1 MTEQSGAE
9 LLAQNIEA
17 QGVEYIFA
25 IPGAKIDRVFDAL
38 IGKKPQVV
46 VCRHEQNAALIAQ
59 GIGRMTGKAG
69 VCLVTSGPGCS
80 NLVTG
85 LATATTEGDPVVAF
99 GGAVPLADR
108 LKQTHQT
115 LDSVRLFKPVTKFSA
130 EVDAPHAISEVVA
143 NAFRSAEAGRPGA
156 AFISLPMDVMEG
168 PAPYDVLT
176 PVRIPRYGAGD
187 TTALAEA
194 ACAINRAAFPVVL
207 LGMMASQPEAAQA
220 ARAFLAKTRLPVVGT
235 FQASGVVPRELLDCF
250 GGRVGLF
257 HNQPADRIL
266 DQADLVLTIGF
277 DPVEYDPWLWNHQGL
292 KRRLIHLDVSGA
304 DADMDYRPDIEIIGD
319 IAASL
324 KLLTGF
330 VDARSFAAMRFSVQ
344 EATQALAAI
353 KEKGAALSGA
363 PVHPLRIVSELQNL
377 VSDDMTVITDV
388 GSLYIWMNRYF
399 LSHNPRHFLASNGQQ
414 TLGVA
419 LPWAIAASLARPQHK
434 VISMSGDGGF
444 LFSAMELETAVRLNS
459 NLVHIVWRDGAYD
472 MVRFQQVAKYGRD
485 TAVEFGP
492 VDTVRYAEAFGARGY
507 AVQCADEIAPVLKKA
522 LDADGPVLIDI
533 PVDYRHNMHLM
544 EQIHSGIIH

>member
-1 MTEQSGAE
+1 MTEQCGAE
-9 LLAQNIEA
+9 LLVQNLEA
-17 QGVEYIFA
+17 QGVELIFA

-38 IGKKPQVV
+38 IGKKPRVV

-85 LATATTEGDPVVAF
+85 LATATTEGDPVVAL

-108 LKQTHQT
+108 LKQTHQS
-115 LDSVRLFKPVTKFSA
+115 LDGVNLFKPVTKFSA
-130 EVDAPHAISEVVA
+130 EIDAPHAISEVVA
-143 NAFRSAEAGRPGA
+143 NAFRSAESGRPGA
-156 AFISLPMDVMEG
+156 AFISLPKDIMEG
-168 PAPYDVLT
+168 PASYDVLT

-187 TTALAEA
+187 TAALAEA
-194 ACAINRAAFPVVL
+194 ACMINRASFPVVV
-207 LGMMASQPEAAQA
+207 LGMMASQPAAAQA
-220 ARAFLAKTRLPVVGT
+220 ARDFLAKTRLPVVGT
-235 FQASGVVPRELLDCF
+235 FQASGVVPRDLLDCF
-250 GGRVGLF
+250 GGRIGLF

-277 DPVEYDPWLWNHQGL
+277 DPVEYDPWLWNHGR
-292 KRRLIHLDVSGA
+292 KRRLIHMDVSGA

-324 KLLTGF
+324 TVLTGF
-330 VDARSFAAMRFSVQ
+330 VDARHFAAMQPMIQ
-344 EATQALAAI
+344 EATHALAEI

-377 VSDDMTVITDV
+377 VTDDMTVITDV

-399 LSHNPRHFLASNGQQ
+399 WSHNPRHFLASNGQQ

-419 LPWAIAASLARPQHK
+419 LPWAIAASLVRPQHK
-434 VISMSGDGGF
+434 IISMSGDGGF

-459 NLVHIVWRDGAYD
+459 NFVHIIWRDGAYN
-472 MVRFQQVAKYGRD
+472 MVRFQQIAKYGRD

-533 PVDYRHNMHLM
+533 PVDYRHNIHLM

>member
-9 LLAQNIEA
+9 LLAQNLEA
-17 QGVEYIFA
+17 QGIAHIFA
-25 IPGAKIDRVFDAL
+25 IPGAKVDRVFDAL
-38 IGKKPQVV
+38 IGKKPRVV

-130 EVDAPHAISEVVA
+130 EIDAPHAISEVVA
-143 NAFRSAEAGRPGA
+143 NAFRSAESGRPGA
-156 AFISLPMDVMEG
+156 AFISLPKDIMDG
-168 PAPYDVLT
+168 PAPYDILT
-176 PVRIPRYGAGD
+176 PVRTPRHGAGD
-187 TTALAEA
+187 AASLAEA
-194 ACAINRAAFPVVL
+194 VSLINRAAFPVIL
-207 LGMMASQPEAAQA
+207 LGMMASQPAAAQA
-220 ARAFLAKTRLPVVGT
+220 ARDFLAKTRLPVVGT

-277 DPVEYDPWLWNHQGL
+277 DPVEYDPSQWNHGR

-324 KLLTGF
+324 AVLTGQ
-330 VDARSFAAMRFSVQ
+330 VEVRQFASMQPLLQ
-344 EATQALAAI
+344 ETTQALAAI

-363 PVHPLRIVSELQNL
+363 PVHPLRIVSELQSL
-377 VSDDMTVITDV
+377 VTDDMTVITDV

-399 LSHNPRHFLASNGQQ
+399 WSHNPRHFLASNGQQ

-419 LPWAIAASLARPQHK
+419 LPWAIAAGLVRPQHK

-459 NLVHIVWRDGAYD
+459 NLVHIIWRDGAYD
-472 MVRFQQVAKYGRD
+472 MVRFQQIAKYGRD

-507 AVQCADEIAPVLKKA
+507 AVRCADEIAPILKKA
-522 LDADGPVLIDI
+522 MDADGPVLIDI

-544 EQIHSGIIH
+544 EQIHPGIIH